1 MDSTKKLGTE
11 NISRL
16 IWEFSLPAIV
26 GILVSSLYNV
36 IDRVFIGHS
45 TGRLGIAA
53 VAICF
58 PIMLVQIAFGALVG
72 IGATTLVSIRLGEQR
87 RDEAEHIVGNTFTL
101 VVLISAFITVLG
113 LIFLDPI
120 LKAIGASNEVLPY
133 ARDFISIILLGSV
146 FLHTALCMNSLIRAE
161 GRPGKAMATMLIGT
175 MMNLILAPLF
185 LFVFKWGMKGAAS
198 ATVISQMISFI
209 CVMTH
214 FWSGKSILRIRLK
227 NMIPSFHIIRSILA
241 LGIAP
246 FVLQLAASVQNVIM
260 NKSLQRYGGDLA
272 ISGMGAVFSIVVLT
286 VMPVMGLNQGVQ
298 PIIGYNYG
306 ARNFDRVK
314 ETVKKA
320 LFASVAICMV
330 GYLGTR
336 MFPAQLVAIFNSQDR
351 EMVSFGRHAL
361 LVAFIFGPLISLQI
375 VSAGYFQ
382 ATGKVF
388 LAMFL
393 GLSRQVVFL
402 LPAMLL
408 LPLYFGID
416 GVLYSFPVSDALSAV
431 VAMTFIFLEFK
442 RLDYRNEVGL
452 CAEMASTPST

>member
-1 MDSTKKLGTE
+1 MDSTKQLGTE
-11 NISRL
+11 SISRL
-16 IWEFSLPAIV
+16 IWKFSLPAIV

-45 TGRLGIAA
+45 TGRMGIAA

-58 PIMLVQIAFGALVG
+58 PIMLVQIAFGAMVG
-72 IGATTLVSIRLGEQR
+72 VGATTLVSIRLGEQR

-101 VVLISAFITVLG
+101 VVFISACVTVLG

-120 LKAIGASNEVLPY
+120 LRAIGASNEVLPY
-133 ARDFISIILLGSV
+133 ARNFISIILIGSV
-146 FLHTALCMNSLIRAE
+146 FLHTALGMNSLINAE
-161 GRPGKAMATMLIGT
+161 GRPGKAMATMMIGT
-175 MMNLILAPLF
+175 LMNLILAPLF

-198 ATVISQMISFI
+198 ATVISQMISFTF
-209 CVMTH
+209 VMTH
-214 FWSGKSILRIRLK
+214 FWSGKSVLRLRLK
-227 NMIPSFHIIRSILA
+227 NMIPSFYIIRSILA

-246 FVLQLAASVQNVIM
+246 FILQLASSVQNVIM

-272 ISGMGAVFSIVVLT
+272 ISGMGVVFSIVILM

-298 PIIGYNYG
+298 PIMGYNFG
-306 ARNFDRVK
+306 AKNYDRVK

-320 LFASVAICMV
+320 LFASAAICMV
-330 GYLGTR
+330 GYLVTR
-336 MFPAQLVAIFNSQDR
+336 MFPAQLVGIFNSRDR
-351 EMVSFGRHAL
+351 EMVAFGKHAL
-361 LVAFIFGPLISLQI
+361 LVAFIFAPLISLQI
-375 VSAGYFQ
+375 VSAAYFQ

-388 LAMFL
+388 LAVFL

-431 VAMTFIFLEFK
+431 VAIAFLFLEFK
-442 RLDYRNEVGL
+442 RLDSRHELSL
-452 CAEMASTPST
+452 CAEIASTPCS